1 MIEVT
6 EPETL
11 PAAPLL
17 GADGKP
23 VIGTDGKLQMAEPKP
38 LLDANGKVVMRKI
51 SRPTRVLDTIENRTA
66 LENEILIR
74 VADDGSKAGI
84 DIKEIRLGESVIPP
98 ELLLARQRQQLA
110 DQLRAA
116 FVQEKASQTQ
126 RQEVEKARAT
136 ADQQA
141 SLVTAQIGVQTA
153 QLGQQ
158 RRQAEGEGERAYLE
172 QIALGQQ
179 AQTNVL
185 GAEKVFL
192 GNMIT
197 QIVDLL
203 TKHPDIANQ
212 RWPLFIGGNSLENV
226 AGMLTQSGL
235 LAAAQARPAPPSSQ
249 DR

>member
-1 MIEVT
+1 MLT
-6 EPETL
+6 PEPI
-11 PAAPLL
+11 L

-23 VIGTDGKLQMAEPKP
+23 VVGGDGRIQLTEPRP
-38 LLDANGKVVMRKI
+38 RLDANGHTVMRRTT
-51 SRPTRVLDTIENRTA
+51 RPTRVLDTVEHRTA
-66 LENEILIR
+66 LESEILIR
-74 VADDGSKAGI
+74 VADDGSKAGV

-116 FVQEKASQTQ
+116 FIQEKASQTQ

-197 QIVDLL
+197 QIVDVLA
-203 TKHPDIANQ
+203 KHPEIANQ
-212 RWPLFIGGNSLENV
+212 RWPLFIGGNPLENV
-226 AGMLTQSGL
+226 AGMLAQSGL
-235 LAAAQARPAPPSSQ
+235 LTTAQGPQTSQ
-249 DR
+249 RR